1 MDISRSEAREW
12 LIGGKDVCLTVVYV
26 QHSTLTVV
34 FIGKGTDIAE
44 FEMLAD
50 VMTKRSVTH
59 KWSVER

>member
-12 LIGGKDVCLTVVYV
+12 LIGGKDVCLTVVYT
-26 QHSTLTVV
+26 QHSMLTVV

-44 FEMLAD
+44 FERSADAMLVGAI
-50 VMTKRSVTH
+50 VH